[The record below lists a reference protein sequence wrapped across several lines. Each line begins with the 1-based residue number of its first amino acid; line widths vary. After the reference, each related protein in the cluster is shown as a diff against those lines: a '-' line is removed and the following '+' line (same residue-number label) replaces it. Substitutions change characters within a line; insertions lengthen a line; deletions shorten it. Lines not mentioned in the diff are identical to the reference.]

1 MSIINVEQLKFKY
14 PGAEGNAVDG
24 VSFGIEKGA
33 YTAIVGLNGSGKST
47 LARLIC
53 GLEEPLEGSITV
65 EDGNLIGVIFQS
77 PKNQIVSS
85 IVSRD
90 TAFGPQNL
98 GLNSSEVELRTIES
112 LSVVDMLDR
121 ADSSTSALSL
131 GQTQKIALSGI
142 TAMHP
147 EILILDEAVSMLD
160 PESRE
165 EILKFVKRWQT
176 YGNTIIHITHDI
188 EIVKQADNVIGMENG
203 KMFYY
208 GKANTFLEKEEN
220 VFRLTGVPLKEV
232 PKNKLKETLETKEIT
247 LSFKNVNFCY
257 EKNTTLKNI
266 TFDLYKGTLT
276 ALTGPSGS
284 GKSTILKIITGVLN
298 PTEGSVTI
306 DGRVSGKSMILELGA
321 GLLVPAEGSV
331 SGNRAALAQQ
341 NAQAALFSQFAA
353 DDVAYGPKNLGKTGK
368 ELKET
373 VQKAMDDAYLPFKTF
388 GERYTF
394 GLSGGEQRR
403 LSIAGIIALNSEVIF
418 FDEPTAGLDSVSRNK
433 IIDLL
438 RKLADEG
445 KTVLFSTHKMDEA
458 LAADREI
465 RIVDG
470 EIEKDTAKGSEVL
483 CESDAGKNE
492 KEDLKK
498 ENSFIPYPTAELM
511 EGLRKTSASLSGT
524 TRKKV
529 SFIGKFPP
537 VLRIIIFLAMF
548 VCSLAVRPIWLCGL
562 MLVISVLYGKLC
574 GFNLK
579 SVIVAILKIL
589 PFLMI
594 FCIFQ
599 MIFHKSIPGEI
610 EFTHWKWFLVTPSKL
625 FYCLATIL
633 RTDASLVCIC
643 AFFISTPEYDLI
655 DGLKIFLKPLA
666 ILRIPVRYFILIIE
680 IIFRFIPLLVDEAL
694 LIIKTQSIRGGLGK
708 VSGKMAKIKAV
719 IPLIVPLIVQTIKK
733 SESLADAI
741 TMRCFK

>member
-284 GKSTILKIITGVLN
+284 GKSTIL
-298 PTEGSVTI
+298 
-306 DGRVSGKSMILELGA
+306 ELGA
-321 GLLVPAEGSV
+321 GLLVPAEGII
-331 SGNRAALAQQ
+331 SGTRAALAQQ

-368 ELKET
+368 ELKEI

-445 KTVLFSTHKMDEA
+445 KTVFFSTHKMDEA

-465 RIVDG
+465 RVVNG
-470 EIEKDTAKGSEVL
+470 MIEKDTAKGSEVL

-498 ENSFIPYPTAELM
+498 ENSFIPYPTADLM
-511 EGLRKTSASLSGT
+511 ENLRKTSASLSGT

-666 ILRIPVRYFILIIE
+666 VLRIPVRYFILIIE